1 MTLSW
6 WKKPPW
12 QKKIQKSH
20 FLASGA
26 NLVNFELGEVC
37 FGYTYKHHCCIFLHH
52 IAQGSIGPII
62 LVPRQ
67 LCQNMGHS
75 SGHHTFIKCLLCL
88 LRTNICTLLKVGW
101 KNHPNN
107 AFTVIFLFVCLL
119 SHLSH
124 SLSHLFIQLS
134 HVRSPNESG
143 SPPRQS
149 SSNMTKTYA
158 NRHGWWREDAK
169 PFPPFQGK

>member
-6 WKKPPW
+6 WNKPPW

-52 IAQGSIGPII
+52 IAQGSIGPRI

-75 SGHHTFIKCLLCL
+75 NAWFN
-88 LRTNICTLLKVGW
+88 TNFVISLKHSPEW
-101 KNHPNN
+101 YID
-107 AFTVIFLFVCLL
+107 ASFLYVYLHSYDLAKHYGLTDKQTDRQTNGQTDHWMDSRDKTEQKKWSIPSNSRLNL
-119 SHLSH
+119 SIH
-124 SLSHLFIQLS
+124 S
-134 HVRSPNESG
+134 PG
-143 SPPRQS
+143 
-149 SSNMTKTYA
+149 TC
-158 NRHGWWREDAK
+158 
-169 PFPPFQGK
+169 

>member
-1 MTLSW
+1 MTLRW

-12 QKKIQKSH
+12 QKKLQKSH

-37 FGYTYKHHCCIFLHH
+37 FGYTYKHHCCIFLHY

-101 KNHPNN
+101 KKSSKQC
-107 AFTVIFLFVCLL
+107 IYCKFLFFCLL
-119 SHLSH
+119 SHPSPFSPSPLDSTLACTIAERERFTSH
-124 SLSHLFIQLS
+124 TMFFKHD
-134 HVRSPNESG
+134 
-143 SPPRQS
+143 
-149 SSNMTKTYA
+149 
-158 NRHGWWREDAK
+158 EDLRK
-169 PFPPFQGK
+169 QTRMMERGC